1 MCMCMFTSARIST
14 LQGRFD
20 NRCVGEGGRILL
32 ILCNAHTAFNTLI
45 ASICVNV
52 SVAQQSVTLPRSSL
66 FTVTPVYSCVS
77 QIKNKQTTITL
88 AFYYPLWCVKACV
101 YFFFCIPL
109 HLVHNLTG
117 CMRTQLMSMC
127 VDHRRMEMAEV
138 DA

>member
-1 MCMCMFTSARIST
+1 MDQIYKRRQKDTHMCIQTLAAPPTRKLACRTFHRSSHLLGAINPCVSNPCVCVCVRAFLCMCMFTSACIST

-20 NRCVGEGGRILL
+20 NRCVGEGGIIIL

-77 QIKNKQTTITL
+77 QIKNK
-88 AFYYPLWCVKACV
+88 
-101 YFFFCIPL
+101 
-109 HLVHNLTG
+109 
-117 CMRTQLMSMC
+117 
-127 VDHRRMEMAEV
+127 
-138 DA
+138 